1 MANIQTRTTEDN
13 RVMHTARI
21 RIKGYPQQTA
31 TFSRL
36 TDAKQWAQKTEAKIR
51 EGIHFSQAEA
61 KRHTFADMVE
71 RYIKT
76 VLTNKSAK
84 IQYQYAQQLRKW
96 SSFLGDLTLDK
107 ITPALIAEQREN
119 LATEITPRS
128 TLRSPASVNRYLAA
142 LSSVFSIAIKEWQ
155 WIDENPV
162 KKINKLRE
170 NKGRERFLSAEE
182 IDRLLQACKESY
194 NKNLYLVVVLSL
206 STGARRMEIWGL
218 RWADIDLN
226 AGKAILRETKNKQT
240 RVIPIQS
247 YALELMREKSKVRRI
262 DTDLVFPGTVDPQ
275 KPFDFRKSWE
285 SVLRKT
291 AIKDFR
297 WHDLRHSA
305 GSYLAMNGASVR
317 EIAEIL
323 GHKTLQMAM
332 RYSHLSEGH
341 SASVVKSMNEK
352 MFENF

>member
-96 SSFLGDLTLDK
+96 CSFLGDLTLDK

-128 TLRSPASVNRYLAA
+128 TLRSPASVNRYLSA

-162 KKINKLRE
+162 KKISKFRE
-170 NKGRERFLSAEE
+170 NKGRDRFLSAEE
-182 IDRLLQACKESY
+182 IDRLLLACKESY

-206 STGARRMEIWGL
+206 ITGARRMEIWGL

-240 RVIPIQS
+240 RVVPIQS

-352 MFENF
+352 MFEKY

>member
-96 SSFLGDLTLDK
+96 CSFLGDLTLDK

-119 LATEITPRS
+119 FKQRMEAGETLHDILPEAFAAVREAGQRALGLRIFDVQMIGGITLHEGRIAEMRTGEGKTLVATLPLYLNALSGDGVHLVT
-128 TLRSPASVNRYLAA
+128 VNDYLAKWGAEWMGPVYRA
-142 LSSVFSIAIKEWQ
+142 LGMTVGVVYAGQ
-155 WIDENPV
+155 VLDE
-162 KKINKLRE
+162 KR
-170 NKGRERFLSAEE
+170 AAY
-182 IDRLLQACKESY
+182 Q
-194 NKNLYLVVVLSL
+194 
-206 STGARRMEIWGL
+206 
-218 RWADIDLN
+218 ADITYGTN
-226 AGKAILRETKNKQT
+226 NEVGF
-240 RVIPIQS
+240 
-247 YALELMREKSKVRRI
+247 
-262 DTDLVFPGTVDPQ
+262 DLV
-275 KPFDFRKSWE
+275 K
-285 SVLRKT
+285 
-291 AIKDFR
+291 
-297 WHDLRHSA
+297 
-305 GSYLAMNGASVR
+305 R
-317 EIAEIL
+317 EAT
-323 GHKTLQMAM
+323 GC
-332 RYSHLSEGH
+332 
-341 SASVVKSMNEK
+341 
-352 MFENF
+352 